1 MKGRIAAIDI
11 GTTKVTAL
19 SAIRDG
25 SGVRVVG
32 AGVAPSRGVE
42 KGIVSDLGAATECL
56 SEAIQQAER
65 DSGVRF
71 ERAYVSVG
79 GPHVLSHNSRGEAS
93 VAHPLRGV
101 ESTDVERALDEARQV
116 SLPPERQML
125 HVVPRGYWL
134 DGNVQV
140 RDPVGMAAYR
150 VEAEV
155 HVVTAL
161 ASTVRNVVRCIDNV
175 GVEVAGL
182 ILSSLASGEAILT
195 ENERDMGVA
204 LLDIGGGTTDIAVYL
219 NGGVWHTAAIPTG
232 GNHVTNDL
240 AVGLHCPVPVAE
252 DVKLRFG
259 HCRPE
264 ALDANETVRVPG
276 FDREGACDVSRSEI
290 VEIVEARVE
299 EIFTLVLRE
308 LRRSSYDGL
317 LSAGVALCGGAAN
330 LPGMAELGAEVLGM
344 PVRVLAP
351 QRVGGLLEI
360 VGDPAHATAT
370 GLLLW
375 GMRQPDP
382 MDGSEA
388 VGLLGKVGRVFRG
401 ILPGRD
407 KSLEGNRGS

>member
-1 MKGRIAAIDI
+1 LKGRVAAIDI
-11 GTTKVTAL
+11 GSTKVAVL
-19 SAIRDG
+19 VGARDG
-25 SGVRVVG
+25 AGVRVLG
-32 AGVAPSRGVE
+32 AGVVPSRGVE
-42 KGIVSDLGAATECL
+42 KGIVSDLNAATECL
-56 SEAIQQAER
+56 AEALREAER
-65 DSGVRF
+65 ASGTRID
-71 ERAYVSVG
+71 RAYVSVG
-79 GPHVLSHNSRGEAS
+79 GPHMLSHNSRGEAA

-101 ESTDVERALDEARQV
+101 ESADVERALVEAKSI

-125 HVVPRGYWL
+125 HAVPRGYWL

-175 GVEVAGL
+175 GVQVAGL
-182 ILSSLASGEAILT
+182 ILSSLASGEAVLT
-195 ENERDMGVA
+195 ESERDLGVA

-232 GNHVTNDL
+232 GNHVTSDL
-240 AVGLHCPVPVAE
+240 AVGLHCAVDVAE

-259 HCRPE
+259 HCLPAE
-264 ALDANETVRVPG
+264 LDAEETVRVPG
-276 FDREGACDVSRSEI
+276 FDHNRRCEVSRREI
-290 VEIVEARVE
+290 LEIIEARVE

-317 LSAGVALCGGAAN
+317 LSAGAALCGGAAN
-330 LPGMAELGAEVLGM
+330 LPGMAELGSEVLGM
-344 PVRVLAP
+344 PVRVLTP
-351 QRVGGLLEI
+351 QRVGGLVE
-360 VGDPAHATAT
+360 VAGDTAYATAT

-382 MDGSEA
+382 DNGAEE
-388 VGLLGKVGRVFRG
+388 VGILGKVGRVFRG

-407 KSLEGNRGS
+407 QGLADSAGR

>member
-11 GTTKVTAL
+11 GSTKVTAL
-19 SAIRDG
+19 VGVRDG
-25 SGVRVVG
+25 DGVRVVG

-65 DSGVRF
+65 DSGMRF
-71 ERAYVSVG
+71 ERAYVAVG
-79 GPHVLSHNSRGEAS
+79 GPHVLSHNSRGEAA
-93 VAHPLRGV
+93 VTHPLRGV
-101 ESTDVERALDEARQV
+101 ESADLERALEEAKTI

-140 RDPVGMAAYR
+140 RDPLGMAAYR

-161 ASTVRNVVRCIDNV
+161 ASTVRNVARCIDNV
-175 GVEVAGL
+175 GVEVSGL
-182 ILSSLASGEAILT
+182 ILSSLASGEAVLT

-219 NGGVWHTAAIPTG
+219 NGGVWHTASIATG
-232 GNHVTNDL
+232 GNHITNDL
-240 AVGLHCPVPVAE
+240 AVGLHCPVSVAE
-252 DVKLRFG
+252 DAKLRFG

-264 ALDANETVRVPG
+264 SLDLNETVRVPG
-276 FDREGACDVSRSEI
+276 FDRNGACDVSRQDM

-317 LSAGVALCGGAAN
+317 LSAGVALCGGSAN
-330 LPGMAELGAEVLGM
+330 LPGMAELGSEVLGM
-344 PVRVLAP
+344 PVRVLTP

-360 VGDPAHATAT
+360 AGDTAHATGT

-375 GMRQPDP
+375 GLRQPDAS
-382 MDGSEA
+382 DGAEE

-407 KSLEGNRGS
+407 RSLEAGHG

>member
-1 MKGRIAAIDI
+1 LRGRIAAIDI
-11 GTTKVTAL
+11 GSTKVTAL
-19 SAIRDG
+19 VGVPDG
-25 SGVRVVG
+25 NGVRVVG
-32 AGVAPSRGVE
+32 AGVSPSRGVE
-42 KGIVSDLGAATECL
+42 KGIIADLGAATECL

-65 DSGVRF
+65 TSGSRF
-71 ERAYVSVG
+71 ERALVAVG
-79 GPHVLSHNSRGEAS
+79 GPHLLSHNSRGEAA

-101 ESTDVERALDEARQV
+101 ESADLERALEEARTV
-116 SLPPERQML
+116 ALPPERQVL

-140 RDPVGMAAYR
+140 RDPLGMAAYR

-182 ILSSLASGEAILT
+182 ILSSLASGEAVLT

-219 NGGVWHTAAIPTG
+219 NGGVWHTASIATG

-240 AVGLHCPVPVAE
+240 AVGLHCPVSLAE
-252 DVKLRFG
+252 DAKLRFG

-264 ALDANETVRVPG
+264 DLDASETVRVPG
-276 FDREGACDVSRSEI
+276 FDRNGASDVLRRDV

-299 EIFTLVLRE
+299 EIFSLVLRE

-317 LSAGVALCGGAAN
+317 LSAGVALCGGLAN
-330 LPGMAELGAEVLGM
+330 LPGIAELGSEVLGM
-344 PVRVLAP
+344 PVRILTP
-351 QRVGGLLEI
+351 QRVGGLLE
-360 VGDPAHATAT
+360 VAGASAHATGT

-375 GMRQPDP
+375 GMRQPDASN
-382 MDGSEA
+382 GTEE

-407 KSLEGNRGS
+407 KSLEGSSS